1 MSESPLNKALRQF
14 EIVDANLGKADR
26 LLEQLMAAIPKG
38 IVFGSSVEYD
48 QTWREFHD
56 IVKALPRID
65 GYQCEA
71 YAMTLDEIA
80 QARMD
85 ASEMGD
91 VEYTI
96 STETRIDS
104 TPKDL
109 AEYRYRFNKMRRAL
123 VRDAINEVVDRADQ
137 RVRSLAALPEPEEY
151 TAAKVDLPEFLGL
164 KDDVAELA
172 VLLGSAIP
180 KPPRWP
186 DLTRHLAFGQQGDLQ
201 DIVKHDWPAV
211 RAGLHKVTYAEN
223 EPVPVEVQ
231 DLANLVKARPTGRVA
246 SQLTWSALD
255 DEGFERLIFALIAS
269 ANGYENAQW
278 LMHTNAAD
286 RGRDLS
292 ADRVATDS
300 LAGTLRQRA
309 IIQCKHWQKKS
320 FNVADFAQLKEQIKL
335 WEPPRVDICVIASSG
350 RFSPDVVAAIEKH
363 NQSDSAVRFEMWP
376 ESHLERLLAMRPDL
390 IGEFGLR

>member
-151 TAAKVDLPEFLGL
+151 TG
-164 KDDVAELA
+164 
-172 VLLGSAIP
+172 
-180 KPPRWP
+180 
-186 DLTRHLAFGQQGDLQ
+186 
-201 DIVKHDWPAV
+201 PA
-211 RAGLHKVTYAEN
+211 
-223 EPVPVEVQ
+223 
-231 DLANLVKARPTGRVA
+231 
-246 SQLTWSALD
+246 
-255 DEGFERLIFALIAS
+255 
-269 ANGYENAQW
+269 
-278 LMHTNAAD
+278 
-286 RGRDLS
+286 
-292 ADRVATDS
+292 
-300 LAGTLRQRA
+300 
-309 IIQCKHWQKKS
+309 
-320 FNVADFAQLKEQIKL
+320 
-335 WEPPRVDICVIASSG
+335 
-350 RFSPDVVAAIEKH
+350 
-363 NQSDSAVRFEMWP
+363 
-376 ESHLERLLAMRPDL
+376 
-390 IGEFGLR
+390 